1 MEYVRAFA
9 VGGAICVVGQLLI
22 DLTKLTPA
30 RIMVAYVTGGVIL
43 GALGWYAPLV
53 NFAGCGATVPLSGFG
68 YLLSEGVKA
77 AVKEKGI
84 LGVFTGGIT
93 AGAAGIAA
101 AVFFSCLMAAIAGA
115 ALTALGVAWASVSSG
130 TVQTP
135 RRAPAATWTPRS
147 SPPCPTRAAGPG
159 SSWAGST
166 TAAGSAGPA
175 GAASACAGT

>member
-30 RIMVAYVTGGVIL
+30 RIMVAYVTGGVI
-43 GALGWYAPLV
+43 
-53 NFAGCGATVPLSGFG
+53 
-68 YLLSEGVKA
+68 LSEGVKA

-101 AVFFSCLMAAIAGA
+101 AVFFSCLMAAIAKPKEK
-115 ALTALGVAWASVSSG
+115 S
-130 TVQTP
+130 
-135 RRAPAATWTPRS
+135 
-147 SPPCPTRAAGPG
+147 
-159 SSWAGST
+159 
-166 TAAGSAGPA
+166 
-175 GAASACAGT
+175 